1 MTKTRKQRD
10 KLKLKRRQKRLKG
23 GKSPNNDTKKLKMF
37 NGILY
42 SIKLSIAKRIASLLN
57 SQVLTRI
64 NDRVL
69 VGLPP
74 ILADQLKTRIDN
86 VAYTMVS
93 DMAKKGMDMGE
104 NVLKAAPGFGNALSL
119 VAAMDKGLAAMKN
132 ARESVERI
140 AAEIEQ
146 IKGKLRMMG
155 IDPDKEFPVLNSLPT
170 IPQIPFLDTI
180 ESFFDFDDNV
190 GDINIP
196 SVPNMPS
203 MPNMTDMTNM
213 PNVPNV
219 PNVPNMTDMK
229 NMSNMGNIPNVP
241 NMPNKNDILKM
252 GNLQKGGRPNCNNI
266 LDRVKRNVNHFNSNN
281 VV

>member
-86 VAYTMVS
+86 VAYAMVS

-196 SVPNMPS
+196 SVPNMP
-203 MPNMTDMTNM
+203 NMTDMTNI

-219 PNVPNMTDMK
+219 PNVPNMT
-229 NMSNMGNIPNVP
+229 NMTNMPNMGNIP

-252 GNLQKGGRPNCNNI
+252 GNLQKGGRPHCNNI

-281 VV
+281 LR

>member
-10 KLKLKRRQKRLKG
+10 RVKLKRRQRLKG
-23 GKSPNNDTKKLKMF
+23 GKSPNNETKKLKMF

-74 ILADQLKTRIDN
+74 ILADQLKARIDK

-104 NVLKAAPGFGNALSL
+104 NVLKSAPGFGNALSL

-140 AAEIEQ
+140 ASEIDQ
-146 IKGKLRMMG
+146 IKSKLRMMG
-155 IDPDKEFPVLNSLPT
+155 IDPDVEFPVLNSLPT

-180 ESFFDFDDNV
+180 ESFFDFDDDM

-196 SVPNMPS
+196 SVPNMPNMPS

-213 PNVPNV
+213 A
-219 PNVPNMTDMK
+219 NVPNMT
-229 NMSNMGNIPNVP
+229 NMPNMGNIPNMP

-252 GNLQKGGRPNCNNI
+252 GNLQKGGRPQCNNV

-281 VV
+281 LR